1 MTSTSA
7 RRYLANTLIWLCGI
21 WFHGATLAAETPPA
35 DCHGIRDLVIVAHMD
50 DDLLFMNPDIDATLA
65 AGGCVRTL
73 YMTASER
80 NDGAP
85 YMRSRESGVRA
96 AYARMAG
103 TQDNWSMQLET
114 VAGRPFVS
122 FTLDPDP
129 RIQLWH
135 MRLTDPWLGKGWGS
149 LTPLSQ
155 AESVPGQSVATLALP
170 PSIYTRQGLVDTL
183 AQLIREYAPT
193 VIRHMDDSVAI
204 PYARLCWRC
213 NGHDHPDH
221 ISSARLTREASLL
234 APGPY
239 ARIGYVNYP
248 TQERQVNLAD
258 SETARKTDIF
268 RRYAWQDN
276 RYCPTG
282 RDCNSPAGPTAAWV
296 ARIYYVTPPDSTV
309 SLMPGAAGSLQLLG
323 TNQYDSAPQVW
334 QSATG
339 QWQSP
344 GGRPVTAPLGVRYP
358 DNSTGLLALDAQGQL
373 WVNHSDRTRA
383 WHGWQRLAGFT
394 QTHPPAISRED
405 MPALVALDHR
415 GQIRWTETRER
426 SHIWREAATLPP
438 LAHIQ
443 AEMALVRDSSG
454 RLIVFALDRAGA
466 LFTLRQR
473 DPNSGDWQPW
483 QRLDTPASNGGLAAL
498 RNGQGAIELYFRDQA
513 SQHLLRLTQSPD
525 DQWQTTDLGVAYRG
539 SPAVALDTLGSSTI
553 AVRGT
558 DQDALWILS
567 AGVAHRLSEHIAS
580 SPALLLQQNG
590 LYLAARLAET
600 PQGYRIWAQRPQG
613 WKRQDTM
620 PVPPDA
626 RGTPF
631 STNVEHRQVFQ
642 TLK

>member
-1 MTSTSA
+1 MIPTSA
-7 RRYLANTLIWLCGI
+7 RRSLVNTLIWLCGT
-21 WFHGATLAAETPPA
+21 WLHGAAFAAETPPA
-35 DCHGIRDLVIVAHMD
+35 DCHGIRDLVVVAHMD

-103 TQDNWSMQLET
+103 APDNWSMQLET
-114 VAGRPFVS
+114 VAGRPFAS
-122 FTLDPDP
+122 FTLESDP

-155 AESVPGQSVATLALP
+155 AESIPGQSVATLALP
-170 PSIYTRQGLVDTL
+170 PSTYTRQGLVDTL

-213 NGHDHPDH
+213 SGHDHPDH
-221 ISSARLTREASLL
+221 ISSARLTREATLL

-248 TQERQVNLAD
+248 TQERQANLSD

-276 RYCPTG
+276 RYCPAG
-282 RDCNSPAGPTAAWV
+282 PDCNSPAGPTAAWV
-296 ARIYYVTPPDSTV
+296 ARIYYVTPPDGTA
-309 SLMPGAAGSLQLLG
+309 SLLPGTAGSLQLLG
-323 TNQYDSAPQVW
+323 TNQYDNTPHVW

-339 QWQSP
+339 QWQSL
-344 GGRPVTAPLGVRYP
+344 GGRPIAHPMSVRYP
-358 DNSTGLLALDAQGQL
+358 DNSTGILALDAQGQL
-373 WVNHSDRTRA
+373 WGNDSDSTHA
-383 WHGWQRLAGFT
+383 WHGWQRLAGFA
-394 QTHPPAISRED
+394 QSHPPAMSQEGT
-405 MPALVALDHR
+405 PALVALDHQ

-426 SHIWREAATLPP
+426 SHRWREAATLPP
-438 LAHIQ
+438 LAHIRT
-443 AEMALVRDSSG
+443 EMALVRDQSG
-454 RLIVFALDRAGA
+454 RLAVFAQDRAGA
-466 LFTLRQR
+466 LFVLHQTA
-473 DPNSGDWQPW
+473 PNSLEWQPW

-498 RNGQGAIELYFRDQA
+498 RNAQGAIELYFRDQA
-513 SQHLLRLTQSPD
+513 SQHLLRLTLTLD
-525 DQWQTTDLGVAYRG
+525 DQKQVTDLGVAYRG
-539 SPAVALDTLGSSTI
+539 SPAVALDMHNTSTI

-558 DQDALWILS
+558 DQDALWVIS
-567 AGVAHRLSEHIAS
+567 AGVAHRLGEKLAS
-580 SPALLLQQNG
+580 SPALLRQQDG
-590 LYLAARLAET
+590 LHLAARLADT
-600 PQGYRIWAQRPQG
+600 RQGYRIWVQRPQG
-613 WKRQDTM
+613 WKRLDT
-620 PVPPDA
+620 VPAPSES

-631 STNVEHRQVFQ
+631 ATNVERRQVFQ